1 MIICSFH
8 FNYFLAFFAH
18 YVNIKTIKTPFQVI
32 PCWNSKIKLLS
43 DKLLVLVLISFLI
56 IKTILTSRDVKKFIQ
71 CECKKWGLSY
81 NHTQNF
87 FFQIV
92 LSLACAA
99 LAAPLEDTDEVK
111 AAKATFQAAF
121 DAAEKGEHAA
131 LAPAPV
137 AEAYLADSPDVAL
150 VKANFINQ
158 YNAIDAALAQPLWA
172 YNSIYPYA
180 AYSAPVVYNAPA
192 VVSTTNVVSAPAVV
206 SAPTGYVA
214 SPYWPGYYGLQYAV
228 PVEAVAAPVEAA
240 AAPVEA
246 TAAPEA
252 TSEAAPAVDATP
264 VTEEAVDPRIED
276 PAPVADDGS
285 SSSSSSSEEDDATTA
300 KSS

>member
-1 MIICSFH
+1 MK
-8 FNYFLAFFAH
+8 FL
-18 YVNIKTIKTPFQVI
+18 
-32 PCWNSKIKLLS
+32 
-43 DKLLVLVLISFLI
+43 
-56 IKTILTSRDVKKFIQ
+56 
-71 CECKKWGLSY
+71 
-81 NHTQNF
+81 
-87 FFQIV
+87 IV

-240 AAPVEA
+240 AAPVVATAAPVEA

-252 TSEAAPAVDATP
+252 TSEAASAVDATP

-276 PAPVADDGS
+276 PAPVADGGS
-285 SSSSSSSEEDDATTA
+285 SSSSEEDREDDATTA